1 MAEVLLNDVVSALTE
16 LKDEVNNM
24 ENNMNCY
31 QKNMTKKIQIIE
43 KKIDTKNDENLDNQV
58 WINEYFTWMHMN

>member
-1 MAEVLLNDVVSALTE
+1 MAEALLNDIVSALAE
-16 LKDEVNNM
+16 LIDEVNNM
-24 ENNMNCY
+24 ENNMNYY

-43 KKIDTKNDENLDNQV
+43 KKIDTKNSENLDNQV

>member
-1 MAEVLLNDVVSALTE
+1 MAEALLNDIVSALAE
-16 LKDEVNNM
+16 LTDEVNNM
-24 ENNMNCY
+24 ENNMNYY

-43 KKIDTKNDENLDNQV
+43 KKIDTKNGKNLDNQV

>member
-1 MAEVLLNDVVSALTE
+1 MAEALLNDIVSALAE
-16 LKDEVNNM
+16 LTDEVNNM

-43 KKIDTKNDENLDNQV
+43 KKIDTKNGENLDNQV

>member
-1 MAEVLLNDVVSALTE
+1 MAEALLNDIVSALAE
-16 LKDEVNNM
+16 LTDEVNNM
-24 ENNMNCY
+24 ENNMNYY

-43 KKIDTKNDENLDNQV
+43 KKIDTKNSENLDNQV

>member
-1 MAEVLLNDVVSALTE
+1 MAEALLNDIVSALAE
-16 LKDEVNNM
+16 LIDEVNNM
-24 ENNMNCY
+24 ENNMNYY

-43 KKIDTKNDENLDNQV
+43 KKIDTKNGENLDNQV

>member
-16 LKDEVNNM
+16 LKDEVNNI

>member
-1 MAEVLLNDVVSALTE
+1 MAEALLNDIVSALAE
-16 LKDEVNNM
+16 LIDEVNNM
-24 ENNMNCY
+24 ENNMNYY